1 MKKKVSQFAN
11 MTSKTPIQGDLESLV
26 SFMKTDERLKFLT
39 QSYRQTGKKTFK
51 ADAPLF
57 APACHLEGGKGQDNI
72 RELTHLSLVDFDELF
87 PEVPPDIT
95 ALNALKQKLCAD
107 PHTLLCYI
115 TMSGNGI
122 RVIYP
127 YLGDDYPAAFAKGN
141 DYYQQ
146 LIGKKAD
153 FQCKNVNR
161 LSGLAYDPDAYYN
174 SDAISFS
181 AEEISLFHTETTKKN
196 QKQKKLEHINTYYEQ
211 IIKPKLDSDKIIY
224 QPNKHNNYVMRV
236 GYMLA
241 RKRYAHANVLEWAL
255 QKFPEYDGVEQV
267 IKSCYDNTPGASRKA
282 SGGGGGGGGNGGSDN
297 RFASVEEIRIFLDGH
312 IRLRYNLITQRYEF
326 LEIPEGA
333 SPSAASAASATSDKS
348 PKWQILL
355 DRHVNS
361 LWTKMSLTVKVNK
374 LDMRNVIES
383 DYTPVFNPFEDY
395 FAHLPPWKEGDKD
408 YIAELAATVKV
419 KDTDSSVLSFEEC
432 LKKWLVAM
440 IAGWL
445 DEEAVNNVILV
456 YIGKQGANKT
466 TWFNHLLP
474 PELKQYF
481 YTKTNAKRMTK
492 DDLIALSQYALICCE
507 ELDTMSA
514 SEMNQLKA
522 AVTMQYIN
530 ERAAYAHYAEQRKHI
545 NSFCGTGNNPEFLND
560 PTGTRRWLPFEVESI
575 VSPRQHPFNHPGIY
589 AQAYALYKSGYRY
602 WFTDEE
608 IERQNRHNSKFETP
622 RLEQELVDL
631 YFRKPSEGE
640 TGEFVSVARAMQI
653 IGCNITQKLS
663 SQKIGKAFSDLDFK
677 KSRTKHS
684 RGFIAIIRTAEEIRN
699 YQISLGI
706 DASDNL
712 PF

>member
-1 MKKKVSQFAN
+1 M
-11 MTSKTPIQGDLESLV
+11 
-26 SFMKTDERLKFLT
+26 
-39 QSYRQTGKKTFK
+39 
-51 ADAPLF
+51 
-57 APACHLEGGKGQDNI
+57 
-72 RELTHLSLVDFDELF
+72 
-87 PEVPPDIT
+87 
-95 ALNALKQKLCAD
+95 
-107 PHTLLCYI
+107 
-115 TMSGNGI
+115 
-122 RVIYP
+122 
-127 YLGDDYPAAFAKGN
+127 
-141 DYYQQ
+141 
-146 LIGKKAD
+146 
-153 FQCKNVNR
+153 
-161 LSGLAYDPDAYYN
+161 
-174 SDAISFS
+174 
-181 AEEISLFHTETTKKN
+181 
-196 QKQKKLEHINTYYEQ
+196 
-211 IIKPKLDSDKIIY
+211 
-224 QPNKHNNYVMRV
+224 
-236 GYMLA
+236 
-241 RKRYAHANVLEWAL
+241 
-255 QKFPEYDGVEQV
+255 EQV

-297 RFASVEEIRIFLDGH
+297 RFASVEEIRNFLDEH

-326 LEIPEGA
+326 QEIPEGA
-333 SPSAASAASATSDKS
+333 SPSAASAASAAPNKP

-374 LDMRNVIES
+374 LDMRNIIES

-419 KDTDSSVLSFEEC
+419 KDTDISSAELRGMP
-432 LKKWLVAM
+432 KKWLVAM

-575 VSPRQHPFNHPGIY
+575 VSPSPASLQSSRHLCPGLCPL
-589 AQAYALYKSGYRY
+589 Q
-602 WFTDEE
+602 
-608 IERQNRHNSKFETP
+608 ERLP
-622 RLEQELVDL
+622 LLV
-631 YFRKPSEGE
+631 YG
-640 TGEFVSVARAMQI
+640 
-653 IGCNITQKLS
+653 
-663 SQKIGKAFSDLDFK
+663 
-677 KSRTKHS
+677 
-684 RGFIAIIRTAEEIRN
+684 
-699 YQISLGI
+699 
-706 DASDNL
+706 
-712 PF
+712 

>member
-1 MKKKVSQFAN
+1 
-11 MTSKTPIQGDLESLV
+11 MTSKTPLPGDLEKLV
-26 SFMKTDERLKFLT
+26 EFMKTDEKLKFLT
-39 QSYRQTGKKTFK
+39 QSYRLTGKKTYK

-57 APACHLEGGKGQDNI
+57 APACYLEGGKGQDNI

-87 PEVPPDIT
+87 PQVPPDIT
-95 ALNALKQKLCAD
+95 ALNALKQKLCDD

-127 YLGDDYPAAFAKGN
+127 YEGDDYPAAFAKGN

-146 LIGKKAD
+146 LIGKEAD

-161 LSGLAYDPDAYYN
+161 LSGLAYDPNAYYK
-174 SDAISFS
+174 SCAKPFT
-181 AEEISLFHTETTKKN
+181 AEEISQFHTETTKKN
-196 QKQKKLEHINTYYEQ
+196 QQQKKQDRINTYYEQ
-211 IIKPKLDSDKIIY
+211 FIKPKLAADKIIY
-224 QPNKHNNYVMRV
+224 EPGNHNNYVMRV

-241 RKRYAHANVLEWAL
+241 KKRYAHADVLKWAL
-255 QKFPEYDGVEQV
+255 QKFPEYNDVEQV
-267 IKSCYDNTPGASRKA
+267 IKSCYDNTTGASRKA

-326 LEIPEGA
+326 QEIPEGA
-333 SPSAASAASATSDKS
+333 SSSSAKLS
-348 PKWQILL
+348 KWQILL

-374 LDMRNVIES
+374 LDMRNIIES

-395 FAHLPPWKEGDKD
+395 FAHIPPWKEGDKD

-445 DEEAVNNVILV
+445 DSEAVNNVILV
-456 YIGKQGANKT
+456 FIGRQGANKT

-560 PTGTRRWLPFEVESI
+560 PTGTRRWLP
-575 VSPRQHPFNHPGIY
+575 
-589 AQAYALYKSGYRY
+589 
-602 WFTDEE
+602 
-608 IERQNRHNSKFETP
+608 
-622 RLEQELVDL
+622 
-631 YFRKPSEGE
+631 SEGE

-663 SQKIGKAFSDLDFK
+663 SQKTGRAFSDLGFK
-677 KSRTKHS
+677 RFRNTRC
-684 RGFIAIIRTAEEIRN
+684 RGFIAVIRTAEEIRN

-706 DASDNL
+706 DASSNL